1 MAPGGNS
8 GNYFAQKQ
16 RSAIRQSGLSTFS
29 FAPLN
34 RLGTHH
40 FKIGLY
46 VASSEEDGQIA
57 ETPGRYLNAAGHA
70 HPAHHLPPRCAI

>member
-1 MAPGGNS
+1 MAPGGNT

-34 RLGTHH
+34 RIGTHH

-57 ETPGRYLNAAGHA
+57 EHPVDILDADGSPHPPHHLRP
-70 HPAHHLPPRCAI
+70 PAHI